1 MLNKI
6 ILQGRL
12 TRDPELRQLPDG
24 SSVLNFSM
32 AVDRDYL
39 NRESGE
45 RETDF
50 VDCVAFRGTA
60 EFMDKYFKKGSM
72 LLVSGRLRVR
82 NWKDKDGYKRRSTE
96 VIAENVYFGESKR
109 KEERAED
116 DWTAAADALE
126 QLGDELADVP

>member
-109 KEERAED
+109 KEERAGE

>member
-1 MLNKI
+1 MLNHI
-6 ILQGRL
+6 VLQGRL

-72 LLVSGRLRVR
+72 VLVSGRLRVR

-109 KEERAED
+109 KEERAEE

-126 QLGDELADVP
+126 QLGNELAEVP

>member
-1 MLNKI
+1 MLNHI
-6 ILQGRL
+6 VLQGRL
-12 TRDPELRQLPDG
+12 TRAPELRQLPDG

-109 KEERAED
+109 KEERAEE